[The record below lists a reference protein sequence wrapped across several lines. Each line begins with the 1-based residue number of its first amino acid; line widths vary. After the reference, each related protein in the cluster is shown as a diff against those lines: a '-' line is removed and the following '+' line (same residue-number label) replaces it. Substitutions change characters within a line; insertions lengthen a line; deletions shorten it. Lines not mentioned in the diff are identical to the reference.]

1 MRLKFTHNVFVPVLK
16 EDLLCLHNLRVDYV
30 SLVLSSACS
39 IVRRAKYISSYSR
52 FAKLILWRV
61 FQTQVSRYYLFVD
74 FDALRL

>member
-39 IVRRAKYISSYSR
+39 IVRRAKYISSHSR
-52 FAKLILWRV
+52 FAKLILWIV
-61 FQTQVSRYYLFVD
+61 FQIQVSRQLLVCGF
-74 FDALRL
+74 